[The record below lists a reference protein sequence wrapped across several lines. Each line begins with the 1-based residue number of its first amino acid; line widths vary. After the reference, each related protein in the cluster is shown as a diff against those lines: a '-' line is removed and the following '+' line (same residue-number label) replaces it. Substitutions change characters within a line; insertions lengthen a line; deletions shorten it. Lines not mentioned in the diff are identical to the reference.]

1 MFSHHRSAAPGARRN
16 RAHSSPPPTDWAAQP
31 RTITI
36 ICEVDRRAHEIIE
49 EDVAAGRRSGN
60 RQYWA
65 ICGYHFMLPAPRVA
79 IAAPPCEQCAAVL
92 AGRNRPC

>member
-1 MFSHHRSAAPGARRN
+1 MIVA
-16 RAHSSPPPTDWAAQP
+16 DQL

-36 ICEVDRRAHEIIE
+36 ICEVDRWAHEITE

-60 RQYWA
+60 RRYQA
-65 ICGYHFMLPAPRVA
+65 ICGYHFKLPASRVV

-92 AGRNRPC
+92 VAANQPEPTAHRTRRPRRRLGWWWS